1 MPQPDRAWWDDVQ
14 YLREPLERK
23 REKEARRGLRLD
35 ARAAARAVADR
46 HASAPAAEPEL
57 DFING
62 LDSIHDL
69 DAIPRTRRFERSA
82 PEDDG
87 APRRRFERSAPEDDG
102 AHRGRFARV
111 APERVPD
118 AKPRTG
124 RFERSASGRRGRFA
138 RAERDTARD
147 LAPEAPAA
155 VTPAVVAAGHAP
167 AGAAAADTPA
177 AVALA
182 AEAPTAL
189 TAPSRRRT
197 VEITGRTVGA
207 PSLPRLV
214 QIDRRRPA
222 RRAAERV
229 GARPDRL
236 ALWAVVLGFFL
247 IFVAVTSTSHAA
259 TRAHSAGAASGR
271 VVHQQVF
278 HAHTAALRAIPPAR

>member
-35 ARAAARAVADR
+35 ARAAARAVAER
-46 HASAPAAEPEL
+46 HAPVAESEP
-57 DFING
+57 DFIHG
-62 LDSIHDL
+62 LDSIHEL
-69 DAIPRTRRFERSA
+69 DAMPRTRRFQRSAPEADDGPRTRRFERSA
-82 PEDDG
+82 PDADDDD
-87 APRRRFERSAPEDDG
+87 APRARRFG
-102 AHRGRFARV
+102 
-111 APERVPD
+111 
-118 AKPRTG
+118 
-124 RFERSASGRRGRFA
+124 RSASERRGRSA
-138 RAERDTARD
+138 RPEHATPAHADATPAH
-147 LAPEAPAA
+147 APEAP
-155 VTPAVVAAGHAP
+155 TP
-167 AGAAAADTPA
+167 
-177 AVALA
+177 LR
-182 AEAPTAL
+182 
-189 TAPSRRRT
+189 APSRRRT

-259 TRAHSAGAASGR
+259 TRAHSAGAANGR
-271 VVHQQVF
+271 VVHQQVS

>member
-35 ARAAARAVADR
+35 ARAAARAVAER

-57 DFING
+57 DFIHG
-62 LDSIHDL
+62 LDSVHEL
-69 DAIPRTRRFERSA
+69 DAMPRTRRFERSA
-82 PEDDG
+82 REG
-87 APRRRFERSAPEDDG
+87 EAAPRRRRFERSARD
-102 AHRGRFARV
+102 
-111 APERVPD
+111 ERSGTESD
-118 AKPRTG
+118 AKPRTR
-124 RFERSASGRRGRFA
+124 RFERSPERGGRLARG
-138 RAERDTARD
+138 ERDASLD
-147 LAPEAPAA
+147 LAPEAPASA
-155 VTPAVVAAGHAP
+155 AP
-167 AGAAAADTPA
+167 APA
-177 AVALA
+177 PLA
-182 AEAPTAL
+182 
-189 TAPSRRRT
+189 APSRRRT

-278 HAHTAALRAIPPAR
+278 RAHTAALRAIPPAR

>member
-35 ARAAARAVADR
+35 ARAAARAVAER
-46 HASAPAAEPEL
+46 HASAPVAEPEL
-57 DFING
+57 DSSTA
-62 LDSIHDL
+62 LDSVHEL
-69 DAIPRTRRFERSA
+69 DAMPRTRRFERSA
-82 PEDDG
+82 PDADA
-87 APRRRFERSAPEDDG
+87 APRTRRFERS
-102 AHRGRFARV
+102 GR
-111 APERVPD
+111 PERARRASRARPSRATRVER
-118 AKPRTG
+118 AARSTARPR
-124 RFERSASGRRGRFA
+124 RRSA
-138 RAERDTARD
+138 
-147 LAPEAPAA
+147 APA
-155 VTPAVVAAGHAP
+155 PLP
-167 AGAAAADTPA
+167 
-177 AVALA
+177 
-182 AEAPTAL
+182 
-189 TAPSRRRT
+189 APSRRRT

-271 VVHQQVF
+271 VVHQQVVRT
-278 HAHTAALRAIPPAR
+278 HTAALRAIPPAR

>member
-35 ARAAARAVADR
+35 ARAAARAVAER
-46 HASAPAAEPEL
+46 HATGPVAESEP
-57 DFING
+57 DFIHG
-62 LDSIHDL
+62 LDSIHEL
-69 DAIPRTRRFERSA
+69 DAMPRTRRFQRST
-82 PEDDG
+82 PEADD
-87 APRRRFERSAPEDDG
+87 A
-102 AHRGRFARV
+102 
-111 APERVPD
+111 
-118 AKPRTG
+118 PRTG
-124 RFERSASGRRGRFA
+124 RFERSAPDADEEDAPRTRRFGRSASERRGRAA
-138 RAERDTARD
+138 RPEHATPVHADASPAH
-147 LAPEAPAA
+147 APEAP
-155 VTPAVVAAGHAP
+155 TP
-167 AGAAAADTPA
+167 
-177 AVALA
+177 LR
-182 AEAPTAL
+182 
-189 TAPSRRRT
+189 APSRRRT

-259 TRAHSAGAASGR
+259 THAHAAGAASGR
-271 VVHQQVF
+271 AVHQQVF

>member
-1 MPQPDRAWWDDVQ
+1 MPPPRW
-14 YLREPLERK
+14 P
-23 REKEARRGLRLD
+23 
-35 ARAAARAVADR
+35 
-46 HASAPAAEPEL
+46 SAEL
-57 DFING
+57 DFIHG
-62 LDSIHDL
+62 LDSVHEL
-69 DAIPRTRRFERSA
+69 DAMPRTRRFERSA
-82 PEDDG
+82 PEADG
-87 APRRRFERSAPEDDG
+87 APRRRRFERSERSARDEGSAPDTDP
-102 AHRGRFARV
+102 A
-111 APERVPD
+111 
-118 AKPRTG
+118 AKPRTR
-124 RFERSASGRRGRFA
+124 RFERSAERRGRFA
-138 RAERDTARD
+138 RGERDASEHGASLDR
-147 LAPEAPAA
+147 APEAPAA
-155 VTPAVVAAGHAP
+155 A
-167 AGAAAADTPA
+167 
-177 AVALA
+177 
-182 AEAPTAL
+182 APTPL
-189 TAPSRRRT
+189 SAPSRRRT

>member
-35 ARAAARAVADR
+35 ARAAARAVAER
-46 HASAPAAEPEL
+46 HASGPAPEPEL
-57 DFING
+57 DFIHG
-62 LDSIHDL
+62 LDSVHEL
-69 DAIPRTRRFERSA
+69 DAVPRTRRFERS
-82 PEDDG
+82 PREG
-87 APRRRFERSAPEDDG
+87 EESPRRRRFERSERDG
-102 AHRGRFARV
+102 RSGPGSGAEA
-111 APERVPD
+111 D
-118 AKPRTG
+118 ATTRTH
-124 RFERSASGRRGRFA
+124 RFERSSPERRGRSSRGEHDA
-138 RAERDTARD
+138 SLD

-155 VTPAVVAAGHAP
+155 
-167 AGAAAADTPA
+167 PA
-177 AVALA
+177 APL
-182 AEAPTAL
+182 E
-189 TAPSRRRT
+189 APSRRRT

-259 TRAHSAGAASGR
+259 TRAHSAGAASSR
-271 VVHQQVF
+271 IVHQQVF
-278 HAHTAALRAIPPAR
+278 RTHTAALRAIPPAR

>member
-23 REKEARRGLRLD
+23 RETEARRGLRLD
-35 ARAAARAVADR
+35 ARAAARAVAER
-46 HASAPAAEPEL
+46 HASAPAAEPDL
-57 DFING
+57 DFIHG
-62 LDSIHDL
+62 LDSVHEL
-69 DAIPRTRRFERSA
+69 DAMPRTRRFERSA
-82 PEDDG
+82 REG
-87 APRRRFERSAPEDDG
+87 EAAPRRRRFERSARDERAERSTRDERDERSG
-102 AHRGRFARV
+102 AEA
-111 APERVPD
+111 D
-118 AKPRTG
+118 AKPRTR
-124 RFERSASGRRGRFA
+124 RFERSSPERRGRFA
-138 RAERDTARD
+138 RGEHEARLD
-147 LAPEAPAA
+147 LAPEAPAS
-155 VTPAVVAAGHAP
+155 AAP
-167 AGAAAADTPA
+167 VP
-177 AVALA
+177 LA
-182 AEAPTAL
+182 
-189 TAPSRRRT
+189 APSRRRT

-222 RRAAERV
+222 RRATERV

-278 HAHTAALRAIPPAR
+278 RAHTAALRAIPPAR

>member
-35 ARAAARAVADR
+35 ARAAARAVAER
-46 HASAPAAEPEL
+46 HATGPVAESEP
-57 DFING
+57 DFIHG
-62 LDSIHDL
+62 LDSIHEL
-69 DAIPRTRRFERSA
+69 DAMPRTRRFQRST
-82 PEDDG
+82 PEADD
-87 APRRRFERSAPEDDG
+87 
-102 AHRGRFARV
+102 V
-111 APERVPD
+111 
-118 AKPRTG
+118 PRTG
-124 RFERSASGRRGRFA
+124 RFERSAPDADDEDAPRTRRFGRSASEPRGRSA
-138 RAERDTARD
+138 RPEHATPVHADATPAH
-147 LAPEAPAA
+147 APEAP
-155 VTPAVVAAGHAP
+155 TP
-167 AGAAAADTPA
+167 
-177 AVALA
+177 LR
-182 AEAPTAL
+182 
-189 TAPSRRRT
+189 APSRRRT

-259 TRAHSAGAASGR
+259 THAHAAGAASGR
-271 VVHQQVF
+271 AVHQQVF

>member
-35 ARAAARAVADR
+35 ARAAARAVAER
-46 HASAPAAEPEL
+46 HASDPAAEPDL
-57 DFING
+57 DFIHG
-62 LDSIHDL
+62 LDSVHEL
-69 DAIPRTRRFERSA
+69 DAMPRTRRFERSA
-82 PEDDG
+82 GEGEG
-87 APRRRFERSAPEDDG
+87 APRRRRFERSARDERDERSG
-102 AHRGRFARV
+102 AEA
-111 APERVPD
+111 D
-118 AKPRTG
+118 AKPRTR
-124 RFERSASGRRGRFA
+124 RFERSSPERRGRFA
-138 RAERDTARD
+138 RGEHDASLD
-147 LAPEAPAA
+147 LAPEAPRSA
-155 VTPAVVAAGHAP
+155 AP
-167 AGAAAADTPA
+167 AP
-177 AVALA
+177 LA
-182 AEAPTAL
+182 
-189 TAPSRRRT
+189 APSRRRT

-207 PSLPRLV
+207 PALPRLV

-278 HAHTAALRAIPPAR
+278 RAHTAALRAIPPAR

>member
-35 ARAAARAVADR
+35 ARAAARAVAER
-46 HASAPAAEPEL
+46 HAAAPVAESEP
-57 DFING
+57 
-62 LDSIHDL
+62 DSIHEL
-69 DAIPRTRRFERSA
+69 DVDSIHELDPMPRTRRFARSA
-82 PEDDG
+82 P
-87 APRRRFERSAPEDDG
+87 
-102 AHRGRFARV
+102 
-111 APERVPD
+111 D
-118 AKPRTG
+118 ADAVPRTG
-124 RFERSASGRRGRFA
+124 RFARSAPDADADAVRRTGRFARSAPERRGRFA
-138 RAERDTARD
+138 RAEHATPVR
-147 LAPEAPAA
+147 APEAP
-155 VTPAVVAAGHAP
+155 TP
-167 AGAAAADTPA
+167 
-177 AVALA
+177 
-182 AEAPTAL
+182 L

-222 RRAAERV
+222 RRATERV

-271 VVHQQVF
+271 VVHQQVVRT
-278 HAHTAALRAIPPAR
+278 HTAALRALPPAR

>member
-35 ARAAARAVADR
+35 ARGAARAVAER
-46 HASAPAAEPEL
+46 HASGPAVDPEL
-57 DFING
+57 DFIHG
-62 LDSIHDL
+62 LESVHEL
-69 DAIPRTRRFERSA
+69 DAMPRTRRFERSA
-82 PEDDG
+82 PEADS
-87 APRRRFERSAPEDDG
+87 APRRRRL
-102 AHRGRFARV
+102 
-111 APERVPD
+111 
-118 AKPRTG
+118 
-124 RFERSASGRRGRFA
+124 ERSASDRRGRFA
-138 RAERDTARD
+138 RGEHDANVD
-147 LAPEAPAA
+147 L
-155 VTPAVVAAGHAP
+155 GP
-167 AGAAAADTPA
+167 AGPTSASPTPR
-177 AVALA
+177 
-182 AEAPTAL
+182 P
-189 TAPSRRRT
+189 APSRRRT

-236 ALWAVVLGFFL
+236 ALWAVLLGFFL

-278 HAHTAALRAIPPAR
+278 PAHTATLRAIPPAR

>member
-35 ARAAARAVADR
+35 ARAAARAVAER
-46 HASAPAAEPEL
+46 HATGPVAESEP
-57 DFING
+57 DFIHG
-62 LDSIHDL
+62 MDSIHEL
-69 DAIPRTRRFERSA
+69 DGMPRTRRFQRSTPEADDVPRTRRFERSA
-82 PEDDG
+82 PDADDDD
-87 APRRRFERSAPEDDG
+87 APRSRRFGRSAPD
-102 AHRGRFARV
+102 
-111 APERVPD
+111 
-118 AKPRTG
+118 
-124 RFERSASGRRGRFA
+124 RRGRSA
-138 RAERDTARD
+138 RPEHASPAHADATPAH
-147 LAPEAPAA
+147 APEAP
-155 VTPAVVAAGHAP
+155 TP
-167 AGAAAADTPA
+167 
-177 AVALA
+177 LR
-182 AEAPTAL
+182 
-189 TAPSRRRT
+189 APSRRRT

-222 RRAAERV
+222 RRPAERV

-259 TRAHSAGAASGR
+259 TRAHSAGAADGR
-271 VVHQQVF
+271 AVHQQVV

>member
-35 ARAAARAVADR
+35 ARAAARAVAER
-46 HASAPAAEPEL
+46 HATGPVAESDP
-57 DFING
+57 DFIHG
-62 LDSIHDL
+62 LDSVHEL
-69 DAIPRTRRFERSA
+69 DAMPRTRRFQRST
-82 PEDDG
+82 PEADD
-87 APRRRFERSAPEDDG
+87 
-102 AHRGRFARV
+102 V
-111 APERVPD
+111 
-118 AKPRTG
+118 PRTG
-124 RFERSASGRRGRFA
+124 RFERAAPDADDEDAPRTRRFGRSASERRGRSA
-138 RAERDTARD
+138 RPEHATPVYADATLAH
-147 LAPEAPAA
+147 APEAP
-155 VTPAVVAAGHAP
+155 TP
-167 AGAAAADTPA
+167 
-177 AVALA
+177 LR
-182 AEAPTAL
+182 
-189 TAPSRRRT
+189 APSRRRT

-259 TRAHSAGAASGR
+259 THAHAAGAAGGR
-271 VVHQQVF
+271 AVHQQVF

>member
-35 ARAAARAVADR
+35 ARAAARAVAER
-46 HASAPAAEPEL
+46 QASAPAAEPDL
-57 DFING
+57 DFIHG
-62 LDSIHDL
+62 LESVHEL
-69 DAIPRTRRFERSA
+69 DAMPRTRRFERS
-82 PEDDG
+82 PREGDG
-87 APRRRFERSAPEDDG
+87 APSRRRFERSS
-102 AHRGRFARV
+102 H
-111 APERVPD
+111 ER
-118 AKPRTG
+118 
-124 RFERSASGRRGRFA
+124 RFA
-138 RAERDTARD
+138 RAERDARLD
-147 LAPEAPAA
+147 LAPEAPAS
-155 VTPAVVAAGHAP
+155 VAP
-167 AGAAAADTPA
+167 AP
-177 AVALA
+177 LA
-182 AEAPTAL
+182 
-189 TAPSRRRT
+189 APSRRRT

-259 TRAHSAGAASGR
+259 TRAHSAGAASSR

-278 HAHTAALRAIPPAR
+278 RAHTAALRAIPPAR